1 MVLKIILSERNDLAR
16 NDSVR
21 NDSVR
26 NDSVRSFSDKQLK

>member
-26 NDSVRSFSDKQLK
+26 SFSDKQLK